1 MSKLVL
7 IIDDSELIV
16 SMLEMICGQL
26 GYRTTSALAFAQNEA
41 VEGLVS
47 SAEPVIQHR
56 SAFCSGHHAC
66 ASAATR
72 PT

>member
-1 MSKLVL
+1 LAL
-7 IIDDSELIV
+7 ITATTTGAAAYGNTSSGITLR
-16 SMLEMICGQL
+16 L
-26 GYRTTSALAFAQNEA
+26 GALAFAQNEA

-56 SAFCSGHHAC
+56 SAFCSGHCTRVLAGI
-66 ASAATR
+66 R